1 MENRSFNTPH
11 VICISKH
18 HHHSGYD
25 ADSWNIFYKYM
36 YVHVCIY
43 IYIYTYVYIYV
54 YIYMYILA
62 IDAANNIRKQ
72 PAFDILVSKQDAT
85 NFTLKYC

>member
-1 MENRSFNTPH
+1 
-11 VICISKH
+11 
-18 HHHSGYD
+18 
-25 ADSWNIFYKYM
+25 M

-85 NFTLKYC
+85 NFTLKYCSKGSNPLYLLILTSDPNS